1 MKKNIIFKGL
11 LILGMAF
18 VAFSCKKDYL
28 DTAPESADSP
38 ATIFETTDN
47 ARMAINGIA
56 KMMTTQY
63 LGRQGDNGE
72 GTIKNWYGNYSGND
86 TQKSNLTGWAL
97 LINSNHHETPASE
110 YLYYPW
116 YYYYKIIGNA
126 NAVLANIDNAD
137 GPQSERDFIKAQ
149 ALVYRAYSYSQLVLF
164 YCHRWSDGTVT
175 GDGIPLR
182 LDTSTGDLAK
192 TSLAG
197 VYSQIY
203 TDLDDAITLFN
214 GSGLT
219 RGNDENYL
227 PDVDVAYAV
236 YARAAL
242 NREDWANAGKY
253 AALARQNHAL
263 MSAKEYESGFNTVN
277 SDWIWSV
284 YEASDQTL
292 YYYSYFAYIGSNAS
306 SSICRSYPFSISK
319 ELLDQIPETD
329 SRRNVFL
336 IPTDEEF
343 NEKTAAGAYRI
354 SRTNGAATAG
364 KFFDR
369 GKALRNGDIFYST
382 SSIFMNMQYKF
393 RATFM
398 PGGGCFHLFRAGE
411 MAFIEA
417 EAACH
422 TNNDPKAQN
431 ILLEVNKTYDATYT
445 CTKTGSAL
453 LDEVKLYR
461 RWHLWGEGQ
470 DWFDYKRW
478 GATLSRKSFAQGG
491 NWHSTFAITIKP
503 EERNAWTF
511 MIPNKEKDYNGLIDQ
526 MAD

>member
-1 MKKNIIFKGL
+1 MKKIFQVS
-11 LILGMAF
+11 LILSALLMLSVGCAQ
-18 VAFSCKKDYL
+18 DYME
-28 DTAPESADSP
+28 TAPESSTSP
-38 ATIFETTDN
+38 ATIFSTTEN
-47 ARMAINGIA
+47 AVLAVNGIC

-63 LGRQGDNGE
+63 FSVQGLNGE
-72 GTIKNWYGNYSGND
+72 GSIKTWFGNFGND
-86 TQKSNLTGWAL
+86 LQRCNHTGWAPL
-97 LINSNHHETPASE
+97 WNHQYNENASST
-110 YLYYPW
+110 YCTYPW

-319 ELLDQIPETD
+319 ELLDQLQNDTA
-329 SRRNVFL
+329 
-336 IPTDEEF
+336 TM
-343 NEKTAAGAYRI
+343 EKIARE
-354 SRTNGAATAG
+354 
-364 KFFDR
+364 
-369 GKALRNGDIFYST
+369 
-382 SSIFMNMQYKF
+382 QYMMK
-393 RATFM
+393 R
-398 PGGGCFHLFRAGE
+398 
-411 MAFIEA
+411 
-417 EAACH
+417 
-422 TNNDPKAQN
+422 D
-431 ILLEVNKTYDATYT
+431 
-445 CTKTGSAL
+445 
-453 LDEVKLYR
+453 DEVIY
-461 RWHLWGEGQ
+461 
-470 DWFDYKRW
+470 
-478 GATLSRKSFAQGG
+478 
-491 NWHSTFAITIKP
+491 
-503 EERNAWTF
+503 
-511 MIPNKEKDYNGLIDQ
+511 LIETQ
-526 MAD
+526 K